1 MYAPGTR
8 RAGREERGMARVGII
23 GSGNAGAN
31 TAFFIAEKGVSEVL
45 LHDIKEGLSKGK
57 ALDIMEAAPVR
68 SYRTRI
74 TGTDSLDEVLE
85 CPVLVIA
92 AGSIRTPEMA
102 RDDLFDKNVEILRE
116 LGKRLEGRRD
126 DLNVIVVTEPVD
138 PMTTILTE
146 LSGLP
151 REHVMGV
158 GGLLDSTR
166 LRFALARDLDVSVAD
181 VSALVIGRHNEQMIG
196 LPGYATVS
204 GVPVLNL
211 MNGDHFDGLMA
222 EVRGA
227 GDFIVGLAKRSSS
240 YYAPSA
246 AVSELVDALVRDMR
260 RLMSVS
266 ILLKGEYGVE
276 GVAMSIPAIIGRSGV
291 ERVFLPKL
299 GDRELDRFRSS
310 ARDMKH
316 ILNEG

>member
-1 MYAPGTR
+1 MYGPGTR

-45 LHDIKEGLSKGK
+45 LHDIKEGLSTGK
-57 ALDIMEAAPVR
+57 ALDLMEAAPVR
-68 SYRTRI
+68 RYRTRI

-85 CPVLVIA
+85 CPVLVVA
-92 AGSIRTPEMA
+92 AGSIRMPEME

-166 LRFALARDLDVSVAD
+166 LRFALARDLDVSVDD
-181 VSALVIGRHNEQMIG
+181 VSALVIGRHNDQMIG
-196 LPGYATVS
+196 LAGYATVS

-246 AVSELVDALVRDMR
+246 AVAELVDAVVRDTR

-291 ERVFLPKL
+291 ERVILPKV
-299 GDRELDRFRSS
+299 GDHELERFRSS